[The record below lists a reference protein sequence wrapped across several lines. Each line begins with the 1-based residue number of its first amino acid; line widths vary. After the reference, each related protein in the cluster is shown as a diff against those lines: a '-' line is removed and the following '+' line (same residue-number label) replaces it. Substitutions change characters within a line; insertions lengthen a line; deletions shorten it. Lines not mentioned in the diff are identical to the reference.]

1 MNGLMSMIGMQ
12 TEMEYQMSDFPFG
25 LPRIRFN
32 VPKGDIP
39 SDKQKCQPKAQYAFT
54 IKGVNIMASSKKD
67 AIKKYNHR
75 KKVKRMNKLEYIPGD
90 LVMVKESALQF
101 AKDKIFK
108 VISSLS
114 GGFLKVIMLNDS
126 STTYSISNN
135 AIRPIPLT
143 PEILKKNGWE
153 KLYEKFFEK
162 NVNNIR
168 LTIELSENIYVA
180 INRIFIME
188 IHYIH
193 ELQHLLFGLG
203 LKHEMEV

>member
-1 MNGLMSMIGMQ
+1 MIGMQ
-12 TEMEYQMSDFPFG
+12 TELEYQMGDDFPFG
-25 LPRIRFN
+25 VPRIRFN
-32 VPKGDIP
+32 VPNGNIP
-39 SDKQKCQPKAQYAFT
+39 SDKQKCQPKAQHEFT
-54 IKGVNIMASSKKD
+54 IKGIKIMAASKKD
-67 AIKKYNHR
+67 AIKKFNHR